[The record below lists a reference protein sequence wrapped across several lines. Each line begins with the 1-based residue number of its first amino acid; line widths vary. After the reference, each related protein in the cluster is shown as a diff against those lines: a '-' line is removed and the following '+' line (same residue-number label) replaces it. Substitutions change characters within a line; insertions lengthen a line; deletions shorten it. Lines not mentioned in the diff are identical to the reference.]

1 MKKIL
6 FTLAKVVITSVA
18 ISFIMMLILAFIIL
32 KMDVSNEV
40 QKIFVI
46 LIYIVSTFVGGLIM
60 GKVME
65 NRKFLWGM
73 GCGVLYFSIVLILAL
88 IVKDSG
94 NIAGVGTV
102 ACIVACMAGGTLGGM
117 AG

>member
-6 FTLAKVVITSVA
+6 FTLAKVVIASII
-18 ISFIMMLILAFIIL
+18 ISLVMMLILAFIML

-40 QKIFVI
+40 QKTFVI
-46 LIYIVSTFVGGLIM
+46 LIYIVSTFVSGLIM

-65 NRKFLWGM
+65 NKKFLWGM
-73 GCGVLYFSIVLILAL
+73 GCGLLYFAIVLVLAL
-88 IVKDSG
+88 AVKNNGD
-94 NIAGVGTV
+94 ITGVGTI
-102 ACIVACMAGGTLGGM
+102 ACLAACMAGGTLGGM